1 MNEHVKLEVIDRGG
15 WQKELSLE
23 RTIVHIGS
31 DPRSDI
37 VLEPARGGG
46 VAPLHAQLIAANSG
60 LGYQLVNL
68 GDTDILL
75 GSSGDQVLPPRSVT
89 RLADGM
95 VFKLGEFTLI
105 FHCGDEGPSQ
115 GFAGAAGDS
124 RYIGLKMSLPQT
136 RLGPKRSLEGQVTVS
151 NIGDRSGA
159 QFNLELEGME
169 PDCFD
174 IEPGPILAAG
184 AMKEVTFRLYHR
196 GNKPMAGDRRIVI
209 RAAAPHAY
217 PGEEMTVSQTIEILP
232 LYRHSLRL
240 LSPDRVEPAP
250 PVEAQP
256 AAVGVAPLPAVATEP
271 SPQTEDWWTASPA
284 VAKEPKPRVPAAGG
298 LEATRGAQASA
309 PPPSRATS
317 PVAEAKPPLAESAAP
332 ASTAAPAAEP
342 VPAVEAAP
350 PVTEAAPL
358 PAAEVTPAAE
368 SAPVVEVA
376 PSAVEAVPP
385 RAEAAPLPAVEAATP
400 PAEVVL
406 LAPAPAVKQAAVQAP
421 QAEPAPAPPTKG
433 WARLAQAIPF
443 FRSKQT
449 APLPNMA
456 EASVQPPAAT
466 PAMAEA
472 NPLPVME
479 GAPVGE
485 EVTAAADIVQ
495 EVQEQETPETSLPP
509 ETQEWSVE
517 TETSLPAPDEGE
529 TTPAAEPIA
538 PAPMQ
543 EQAVAGAGPQPQ
555 PVPGEQPAGQLLH
568 LEDESVEQPEGAPRA
583 EEEEPPPAEVA
594 PEEAPRKRRA
604 LKLKASPP
612 PETKEVWAPPV
623 EAGPTPTEDWWTPQY
638 GPEETAAEE
647 RVLKLKA
654 GAPPAEKAEQVPP
667 PAEDW
672 STAEAGSKETSA
684 TRPVL
689 KLKASPPAEK
699 EPSQAPVEAGSPP
712 PAEDWWAAEAG
723 EDAEVP
729 AEKRQVLKLKA
740 SPPPEGD
747 AEQTPVEG
755 EPPPAEDWWTP

>member
-1 MNEHVKLEVIDRGG
+1 MNEHVKLEVIDREG

-37 VLEPARGGG
+37 VLEPARGSG

-75 GSSGDQVLPPRSVT
+75 GASGDQVLPPRSVT
-89 RLADGM
+89 RLTDGL

-105 FHCGDEGPSQ
+105 FHCGDEGPSE

-159 QFNLELEGME
+159 QFNLELEGVE

-250 PVEAQP
+250 PVGAQP
-256 AAVGVAPLPAVATEP
+256 AEVRVAPPPAVATEP

-284 VAKEPKPRVPAAGG
+284 VTKEPKPRVPAAGG

-309 PPPSRATS
+309 PPPSGATS
-317 PVAEAKPPLAESAAP
+317 PVAEAKPPVAESAAP
-332 ASTAAPAAEP
+332 AAPTAPAAEP
-342 VPAVEAAP
+342 VSVAEVPSP
-350 PVTEAAPL
+350 SSEAAPL

-368 SAPVVEVA
+368 SAP
-376 PSAVEAVPP
+376 AVEAVPP
-385 RAEAAPLPAVEAATP
+385 RAEVAPPPAAEEATP
-400 PAEVVL
+400 PAEVAP
-406 LAPAPAVKQAAVQAP
+406 LAPAPAVGQAAVQAP
-421 QAEPAPAPPTKG
+421 QAEPAPAPPEKG
-433 WARLAQAIPF
+433 WRARLVQAIPF
-443 FRSKQT
+443 FRSKRA
-449 APLPNMA
+449 APPPDMA
-456 EASVQPPAAT
+456 EASVQPPATT

-472 NPLPVME
+472 NPSPIME
-479 GAPVGE
+479 GAPVE
-485 EVTAAADIVQ
+485 EETPAVA
-495 EVQEQETPETSLPP
+495 QEQETSETSLPP
-509 ETQEWSVE
+509 ETQEWPVE
-517 TETSLPAPDEGE
+517 TETWVPAPDEGE

-538 PAPMQ
+538 SAPVQ
-543 EQAVAGAGPQPQ
+543 EQAVAEAGPRPQ
-555 PVPGEQPAGQLLH
+555 PVPGEQPAGQVVQLG
-568 LEDESVEQPEGAPRA
+568 DESVEQPVGAPRV
-583 EEEEPPPAEVA
+583 EEEESPPAEVA

-623 EAGPTPTEDWWTPQY
+623 EAGPTPTEDWWTPQF
-638 GPEETAAEE
+638 GPEETAEEE
-647 RVLKLKA
+647 RVLKA
-654 GAPPAEKAEQVPP
+654 DAPPAEKAEQAPP

-672 STAEAGSKETSA
+672 GTAEAGSKETSA

-689 KLKASPPAEK
+689 KLKASPPTGK
-699 EPSQAPVEAGSPP
+699 EPSQSPVEAEPP
-712 PAEDWWAAEAG
+712 SPAEDWWTAEAG

-747 AEQTPVEG
+747 AEQTPVED